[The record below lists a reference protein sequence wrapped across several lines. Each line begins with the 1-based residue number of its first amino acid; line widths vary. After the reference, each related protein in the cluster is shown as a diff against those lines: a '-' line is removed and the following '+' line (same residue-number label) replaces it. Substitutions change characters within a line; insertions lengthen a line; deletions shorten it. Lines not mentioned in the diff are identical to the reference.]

1 MAGRLSV
8 FFRMLYLGAMFGVAG
23 LVHGQDAGRPSGDS
37 LPDPTRPPAI
47 LAEPAPAD
55 EGKSDKAE
63 KAAPAGL
70 QTVIMRKGEK
80 PLAVI
85 NGQTVQLGGMVGE
98 ARLVKLN
105 ESEAVLQGPNGME
118 MLHLTPG
125 VERKAIIP
133 PLEAT
138 VKPGPKKK
146 MKPKLTK

>member
-1 MAGRLSV
+1 MAGRLSA
-8 FFRMLYLGAMFGVAG
+8 FSRMLYLGAMMGAAG
-23 LVHGQDAGRPSGDS
+23 LVHGQGAARPSGDS

-55 EGKSDKAE
+55 EAKSE

-85 NGQTVQLGGMVGE
+85 NGQTVQLGAMVGE
-98 ARLVKLN
+98 ARLVKLS
-105 ESEAVLQGPNGME
+105 ESEAVLQGPNGLE
-118 MLHLTPG
+118 ALHLTPG
-125 VERKAIIP
+125 VERKAVVLP
-133 PLEAT
+133 HEAT